1 MNHAPFYPE
10 IEPYRTGRLRLDG
23 PHDMY
28 WECSGS
34 PDGTPALFLHG
45 GPGAGASPT
54 HRRYFDPRRYRI
66 VVFDQRG
73 AGRSEPL
80 GDLTDNTTAHLVA
93 DIERLRAHLGIE
105 RWLVFGGSWGST
117 LALAYAQ
124 AHPDRV
130 TALVL
135 RGIFLGTPDEVD
147 WFVNRL
153 GTVFPENWRTFAGFI
168 PEAERGDLLA
178 AYHRRLVDPDP
189 AVHMPAARTWS
200 VYEGSCSTL
209 LPDAGAVQRFAD
221 DRVALGIAR
230 IEAHFF
236 MNRCFLEDD
245 QLLRG
250 VDRIRHLPT
259 RIVQGRYDM
268 VCPIQTADRL
278 VRAWP
283 EAGYTI
289 VPDAG
294 HSAGEPGIRSALIQA
309 TDAFADLR

>member
-105 RWLVFGGSWGST
+105 
-117 LALAYAQ
+117 
-124 AHPDRV
+124 
-130 TALVL
+130 
-135 RGIFLGTPDEVD
+135 
-147 WFVNRL
+147 
-153 GTVFPENWRTFAGFI
+153 
-168 PEAERGDLLA
+168 
-178 AYHRRLVDPDP
+178 
-189 AVHMPAARTWS
+189 
-200 VYEGSCSTL
+200 CST
-209 LPDAGAVQRFAD
+209 PASIITVE
-221 DRVALGIAR
+221 IKTK
-230 IEAHFF
+230 
-236 MNRCFLEDD
+236 NK
-245 QLLRG
+245 
-250 VDRIRHLPT
+250 RHHEL
-259 RIVQGRYDM
+259 
-268 VCPIQTADRL
+268 
-278 VRAWP
+278 
-283 EAGYTI
+283 
-289 VPDAG
+289 
-294 HSAGEPGIRSALIQA
+294 SNNK
-309 TDAFADLR
+309 